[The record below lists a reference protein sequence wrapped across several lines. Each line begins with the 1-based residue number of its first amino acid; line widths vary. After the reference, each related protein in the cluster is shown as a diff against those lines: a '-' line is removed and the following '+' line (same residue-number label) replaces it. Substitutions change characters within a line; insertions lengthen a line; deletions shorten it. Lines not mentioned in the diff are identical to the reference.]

1 MIKSA
6 PPRVRSDTVHNSSAL
21 SRVVWELASYHWVAI
36 ATTTVVLRW
45 KVLWEWELLVLF
57 FFFSSWWWRGLCIQ
71 TVFNSGRLSVIP
83 REQQHLQ
90 HLSSSQKCK
99 FWSLIPDLPASAALG
114 VGLGH
119 LRLNE
124 TLKVRL
130 RCARLRSRA
139 MDLPAAFPLSDP
151 HQPARGRGILETQHL
166 GLHPRSTES
175 D

>member
-1 MIKSA
+1 MRMRITSA
-6 PPRVRSDTVHNSSAL
+6 
-21 SRVVWELASYHWVAI
+21 
-36 ATTTVVLRW
+36 
-45 KVLWEWELLVLF
+45 F

-124 TLKVRL
+124 ALKVRL

-175 D
+175 ELALKLDPQGIQVYRGRLGPYDLIICIM